1 MPYEWWQQKV
11 RINTHAHTHRAH
23 SVSERI
29 NWWDI
34 TNKYKHTKHIIL
46 VFICHVY
53 SGEPVRMREIYKFI
67 EVQGQGTRVNLCVDV
82 ARLTFLFHFFL
93 FCSLFLFLSLSLSPF
108 VRWCGLLAPIVVV
121 VGFSLH
127 FFFVRLLLMWFLR
140 WSSVCAANHANLTQ
154 PYVVYDWRYAHS
166 IEIHLLR
173 TLQHRRNPIWQ
184 LTGWFV
190 EFCFSHRIMRNEAL
204 LMHSTFWKFQCFNM
218 GYFGE
223 LQEEWI
229 LCV

>member
-1 MPYEWWQQKV
+1 MPCILWGASA
-11 RINTHAHTHRAH
+11 HAWNLQVHWSPRTRH
-23 SVSERI
+23 
-29 NWWDI
+29 
-34 TNKYKHTKHIIL
+34 K
-46 VFICHVY
+46 
-53 SGEPVRMREIYKFI
+53 GESMCRRSATYIP
-67 EVQGQGTRVNLCVDV
+67 L
-82 ARLTFLFHFFL
+82 
-93 FCSLFLFLSLSLSPF
+93 SFLSLLLS
-108 VRWCGLLAPIVVV
+108 
-121 VGFSLH
+121 FSLPLSLAFSFCALVRFARSDCCRCWLFPT

-223 LQEEWI
+223 LQKEWI